1 MTSLFANKDARHL
14 FLEIINTYGQF
25 LKARDIVKS
34 LNLEI
39 PFQRLRSE
47 LSVHEYDPY
56 SWSARE
62 YGEMSGISPCSI
74 EDIQKAAKKDLDEIK
89 EELILKLIS
98 CEKHHKKLK
107 HQFRERFPELNT
119 QMQILLKEHKE
130 FVENKK
136 RKEHA
141 KYSSIIG
148 MSNRFISFL
157 HYSFDI
163 GEGLH
168 LSYSAFASYMI
179 DKYNIQFNQ
188 EQFKKLINDCDVHN
202 SSVEAVAN
210 KKLTLDEISFIAS
223 IIKQF
228 VDNVTQE
235 DLDNV
240 ELYTHSAKEK
250 PENKA
255 VSEKIIKGEFARF
268 KKLFSDY
275 SAAIAEIQ

>member
-1 MTSLFANKDARHL
+1 MTSLFANKGARHL

-47 LSVHEYDPY
+47 LSIHEHDPY

-62 YGEMSGISPCSI
+62 YGEMNGISSCSI
-74 EDIQKAAKKDLDEIK
+74 DDIKEAAKKDLDEIK

-107 HQFRERFPELNT
+107 HQFRERFPELNDEMKT
-119 QMQILLKEHKE
+119 QLTNHKE
-130 FVENKK
+130 YVENKK

-141 KYSSIIG
+141 LIKN
-148 MSNRFISFL
+148 MSERFISFL
-157 HYSFDI
+157 HYTFGGSD
-163 GEGLH
+163 GLH
-168 LSYSAFASYMI
+168 LSYGSFSKHMI
-179 DKYNIQFNQ
+179 KNYNIIFNQ
-188 EQFKKLINDCDVHN
+188 DKCDKLVADCDVDDH
-202 SSVEAVAN
+202 SIKAIAN
-210 KKLTLDEISFIAS
+210 KKLTLAEIAFLAS
-223 IIKQF
+223 ILKQF
-228 VDNVTQE
+228 VENVTQE

-240 ELYTHSAKEK
+240 EAYTESAKEK

>member
-1 MTSLFANKDARHL
+1 MTSLFANKGARHL

-39 PFQRLRSE
+39 PFNKLFSE
-47 LSVHEYDPY
+47 LSLHEQDPY
-56 SWSARE
+56 SWEARE
-62 YGEMSGISPCSI
+62 YGISSGISSRQLNEI
-74 EDIQKAAKKDLDEIK
+74 RDAAKKDLDIIK
-89 EELILKLIS
+89 EQLIEKLIS

-107 HQFRERFPELNT
+107 HQFRERFPELNEEMKT
-119 QMQILLKEHKE
+119 QLSLHKE
-130 FVENKK
+130 YIENKK

-240 ELYTHSAKEK
+240 ELYTVSAKEK
-250 PENKA
+250 PEHKV
-255 VSEKIIKGEFARF
+255 VSERIIKGEFSRF
-268 KKLFSDY
+268 KKLLSDY
-275 SAAIAEIQ
+275 SAAISED